1 MAVSKSMDFPG
12 AKKSS
17 YAAQVEQSQ
26 AYPTQDNALSF
37 LPVPGPVGPQ
47 GPAGRDGRN
56 GEQGL
61 PGQQG
66 EPGPKGDRGPAG
78 ANGQSSLS
86 SSGQQAGWAA
96 YYNQSEKP
104 FKLGI
109 SEGED
114 GWVTVFINS
123 KDVSR
128 ETYLPKGCEPLW
140 NDHAR
145 AFNFRGLK
153 EGSQLFITYSFELT
167 TYSSNTEVWVRT
179 YSANSQLD
187 VSQFVGSLKYQ
198 HTYPITVT
206 QQVFIE
212 NQKIWGNGA
221 VPQIR
226 TDYDSSV
233 IVKSIYVSVV

>member
-26 AYPTQDNALSF
+26 ATPTVDNALSF

-47 GPAGRDGRN
+47 GPAGRDGRD
-56 GEQGL
+56 GKEGSQG
-61 PGQQG
+61 PEGK
-66 EPGPKGDRGPAG
+66 PGPKGAQGSAG
-78 ANGQSSLS
+78 KDGLSSLS
-86 SSGQQAGWAA
+86 SSGQQAGWAS
-96 YYNQSEKP
+96 YHNKVEKP

-109 SEGED
+109 SEGDD
-114 GWVTVFINS
+114 GWVTIFLLSEGLSNE
-123 KDVSR
+123 K
-128 ETYLPKGCEPLW
+128 YLPKGCTPLW

-145 AFNFRGLK
+145 AFNFRGLE
-153 EGSQLFITYSFELT
+153 EGAQVFITYSFELT
-167 TYSSNTEVWVRT
+167 TYSSNTEAWIRT
-179 YSANSQLD
+179 YSTNSGLD
-187 VSQFVGSLKYQ
+187 IAQFIGSMKYQ

-226 TDYDSSV
+226 TDYDASV
-233 IVKSIYVSVV
+233 IIKSIYVSVV